1 MDKEQKDNKLTPVK
15 DIYSLES
22 LRKQIAKID
31 RAILMLLEM
40 RMDTAIVI
48 GRIKKERKMPVYCPG
63 IESQKIISLSELS
76 SYEGLV
82 ETIWPVIMC
91 YTRTLE

>member
-1 MDKEQKDNKLTPVK
+1 MDNEQKNNKLTPVK

-40 RMDTAIVI
+40 RMDTATVI
-48 GRIKKERKMPVYCPG
+48 GRIKKERNLPIYRPDVEADKIDVLSDACP
-63 IESQKIISLSELS
+63 
-76 SYEGLV
+76 YPGLV
-82 ETIWPVIMC
+82 EVIWPVIMC

>member
-1 MDKEQKDNKLTPVK
+1 MDNEQKSNKLTPVK
-15 DIYSLES
+15 DIYSLGS
-22 LRKQIAKID
+22 LREQITKID
-31 RAILMLLEM
+31 RMILMLLEM
-40 RMDTAIVI
+40 RMDIATII

-63 IESQKIISLSELS
+63 IESQKIISLSALS

-82 ETIWPVIMC
+82 EAIWPVIMC

>member
-1 MDKEQKDNKLTPVK
+1 MDNEQKSNKLTPVK
-15 DIYSLES
+15 DIYSLGS
-22 LRKQIAKID
+22 LREQITKID
-31 RAILMLLEM
+31 RMILMLLEM
-40 RMDTAIVI
+40 RMDIATII

-63 IESQKIISLSELS
+63 IESQKIISLSEFS

-82 ETIWPVIMC
+82 EAIWPVIMC

>member
-40 RMDTAIVI
+40 RMDTATVI
-48 GRIKKERKMPVYCPG
+48 GRIKKERNLPIYRPDVEADK
-63 IESQKIISLSELS
+63 IEALSDIC
-76 SYEGLV
+76 SYPGLV
-82 ETIWPVIMC
+82 EAIWPVIMC
-91 YTRTLE
+91 YTRILE

>member
-40 RMDTAIVI
+40 RMDTATVI
-48 GRIKKERKMPVYCPG
+48 GRIKKERNLPIYRPDV
-63 IESQKIISLSELS
+63 EADKINVLSDTC
-76 SYEGLV
+76 SYPGLV
-82 ETIWPVIMC
+82 EVIWPVIMC